1 MTEVGVAM
9 ADKQG
14 CQGLAH
20 ITGVTMN
27 SSTNCPNTLDQ
38 QRQRLERLVDYPHA
52 AAVPGPF
59 VQHLIALGGAIMRFF
74 TANQELRIWQ
84 RTRNGRQVWFA
95 YDPITEQRRQF
106 FAEEDVRHWLD
117 ARYYE

>member
-1 MTEVGVAM
+1 
-9 ADKQG
+9 
-14 CQGLAH
+14 
-20 ITGVTMN
+20 
-27 SSTNCPNTLDQ
+27 
-38 QRQRLERLVDYPHA
+38 
-52 AAVPGPF
+52 
-59 VQHLIALGGAIMRFF
+59 MRFF

>member
-1 MTEVGVAM
+1 
-9 ADKQG
+9 
-14 CQGLAH
+14 
-20 ITGVTMN
+20 MN

-38 QRQRLERLVDYPHA
+38 QRQRLERLVSYSQPG
-52 AAVPGPF
+52 VPGSF
-59 VQHLIALGGAIMRFF
+59 VQHLISLGGSIMRFF

-95 YDPITEQRRQF
+95 YDPITDQKRQF
-106 FAEEDVRHWLD
+106 LAEEDVRRWLD